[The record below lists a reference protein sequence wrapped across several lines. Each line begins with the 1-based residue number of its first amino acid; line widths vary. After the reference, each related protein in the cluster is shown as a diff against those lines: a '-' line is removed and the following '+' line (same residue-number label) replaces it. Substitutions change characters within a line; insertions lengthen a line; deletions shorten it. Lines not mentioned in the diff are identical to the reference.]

1 MFKFSKLESSGIQDT
16 ETAKDIFVS
25 TTIRKYFRENIINK
39 DVDGNA
45 INLKLSNE
53 ELNNTIAKHVIN
65 SSRVKT
71 IRTKDGWGEIR
82 RNNVLGIYFILSW
95 NPSESFIKV
104 ISAKEKINEEKTSGK
119 YPSLINT
126 GIQDPISQ
134 KEIRV
139 STTAR
144 IAFKKIFPYALI
156 NKINDGGSPSDVGS
170 GKVTIGEASPVELS
184 VFIAE
189 QLRSNASQDSVK
201 KIFKTRNDE
210 RAEIRYSGIKNLVF
224 IAISREYFD
233 IISIQDSY
241 RKVDSP
247 REGQKRRISD
257 DKLSVNRPTYKG
269 EKALWLIK

>member
-95 NPSESFIKV
+95 NPS
-104 ISAKEKINEEKTSGK
+104 
-119 YPSLINT
+119 
-126 GIQDPISQ
+126 
-134 KEIRV
+134 
-139 STTAR
+139 
-144 IAFKKIFPYALI
+144 
-156 NKINDGGSPSDVGS
+156 
-170 GKVTIGEASPVELS
+170 
-184 VFIAE
+184 
-189 QLRSNASQDSVK
+189 
-201 KIFKTRNDE
+201 
-210 RAEIRYSGIKNLVF
+210 
-224 IAISREYFD
+224 
-233 IISIQDSY
+233 
-241 RKVDSP
+241 
-247 REGQKRRISD
+247 
-257 DKLSVNRPTYKG
+257 
-269 EKALWLIK
+269 